1 MDVAPR
7 FYKLLA
13 LSTLFTLWTLSTLF
27 NCLNT
32 ILTALHCLNSSMY
45 AHILLGKV
53 RTLLEWADEQW
64 QKSWMEWSEYPLDCR
79 EY

>member
-1 MDVAPR
+1 MEVALQ
-7 FYKLLA
+7 YTLA
-13 LSTLFTLWTLSTLF
+13 
-27 NCLNT
+27 NT
-32 ILTALHCLNSSMY
+32 VYTVYDIQNALHCLNSSMY

-53 RTLLEWADEQW
+53 RTLSEWADEQW